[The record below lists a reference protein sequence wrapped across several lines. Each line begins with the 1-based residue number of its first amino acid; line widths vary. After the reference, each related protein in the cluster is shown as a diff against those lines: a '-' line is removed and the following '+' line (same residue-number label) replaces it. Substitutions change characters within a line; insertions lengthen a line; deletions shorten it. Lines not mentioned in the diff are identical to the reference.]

1 MCCQTPCVPALG
13 ERWPAAQHMCG
24 LFCTETILSTAG
36 KSGRKIKVV
45 KEEDTRGLGET
56 SESDEGRDESGG
68 RCTARFNTLK
78 VGPPI
83 GAKPMMGRMGLT
95 QKHLGSENK
104 VASQRRMTSMVGLDA
119 KRKLERYCESFDNHM
134 CSG

>member
-1 MCCQTPCVPALG
+1 M
-13 ERWPAAQHMCG
+13 
-24 LFCTETILSTAG
+24 AG
-36 KSGRKIKVV
+36 KSGRKTKVA
-45 KEEDTRGLGET
+45 KEEDTRRSGKS
-56 SESDEGRDESGG
+56 SESDEGRDERGG
-68 RCTARFNTLK
+68 RWMSRFSTLK

-83 GAKPMMGRMGLT
+83 GAKPTMGWMGLT
-95 QKHLGSENK
+95 WKNLGSENK